1 MKTIFKK
8 YRLSILAAGLG
19 AAALVLRTAMYLLA
33 ADHKGLLIPA
43 HPLNMLV
50 WAITAAAAV
59 LIAAAVFRLDGSE
72 LYEHNFAPSA
82 AAAIGCFALAG
93 GIGVSVIMSLGG
105 FARLDMIR
113 NLFGVLAI
121 PALIRVGLNRWKGKQ
136 SFFLL
141 HAVVCLYLILYAVS
155 HYQNWSSLPQL
166 QDYFFAVIASCLL
179 SLSAYQ
185 QTAFDVGLGK
195 RRMQLGTGLLG
206 AFFCIA
212 SLAGG
217 SDPLLYLG
225 GAVWCLTGL
234 CHLTPVPKPE
244 PKEDE
249 NAAS

>member
-1 MKTIFKK
+1 MKIIFKK
-8 YRLSILAAGLG
+8 YRLPILAAGLG
-19 AAALVLRTAMYLLA
+19 AAALLLRTAMYLMA
-33 ADHKGLLIPA
+33 IDHKGLLIPG
-43 HPLNMLV
+43 HPLGLLV
-50 WAITAAAAV
+50 WAVTAAAAV
-59 LIAAAVFRLDGSE
+59 LTAGAAFRLDGSD

-93 GIGVSVIMSLGG
+93 GIAVCVLSGLGG
-105 FARLDMIR
+105 FAKLDQIR
-113 NLFGVLAI
+113 NLCGLLAI
-121 PALIRVGLNRWKGKQ
+121 PALIRIGLNRWKGKE

-141 HAVVCLYLILYAVS
+141 HGVVCLYLILYAVS
-155 HYQNWSSLPQL
+155 HYQSWSSLPQL

-179 SLSAYQ
+179 SLFGYY
-185 QTAFDVGLGK
+185 QTAFAVGLGK

-225 GAVWCLTGL
+225 GAVWCLTNL
-234 CHLTPVPKPE
+234 CNLTPVPRPE

-249 NAAS
+249 NAAA